1 MKSVKTSRAE
11 QYLHDTLTWERALD
25 FYKQENA
32 FLKTRLSQILDNNTG
47 KDFVEMAEHFNN
59 RFVFTDDYIASLM
72 QDLWQQK
79 SMLQAAVKGLP
90 ANDKLINKYQQ
101 KLQAEMEG
109 FEKGIAEL
117 KREFNRQVVSYMRI
131 S

>member
-101 KLQAEMEG
+101 KLQAEMEC